1 MEDDRVFLNKKVIIK
16 SPVTINLRAN
26 ILISIYGIL
35 SNNCKILNSNSTRV
49 GGVPVQCTLASSQ
62 ANSGT
67 CSHVKDKCFY
77 SKWSMIDTAT
87 TIILKISAL
96 TRYWVLIFAIIMITH
111 LFSTFHLYQIIIQIF
126 NWCAKSHIL
135 NLTLSYYRGRGGN
148 AMFVFTDTNQPRV
161 RSSAL
166 SKW

>member
-1 MEDDRVFLNKKVIIK
+1 MQIV
-16 SPVTINLRAN
+16 
-26 ILISIYGIL
+26 
-35 SNNCKILNSNSTRV
+35 NSNSTRV
-49 GGVPVQCTLASSQ
+49 AGVAVQCTLASSQ

-87 TIILKISAL
+87 TITLKISTL
-96 TRYWVLIFAIIMITH
+96 TRYWVLIFAIIIITH

-126 NWCAKSHIL
+126 NLCAKSHIS

-148 AMFVFTDTNQPRV
+148 AMFVFTETDTNQPRV